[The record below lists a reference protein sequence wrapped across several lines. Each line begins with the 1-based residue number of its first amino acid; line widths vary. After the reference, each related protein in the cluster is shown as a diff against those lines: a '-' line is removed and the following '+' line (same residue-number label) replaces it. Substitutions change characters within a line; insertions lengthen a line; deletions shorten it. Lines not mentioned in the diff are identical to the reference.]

1 MLASPDN
8 GVPVLKTAEARRRRV
23 LMPLFILGVVALIA
37 WLLLGRS
44 GQGGFTGAGSTLAQ
58 PLIQQAAHDFRSS
71 VQADNPERRD
81 QTGVDWVVDG
91 TGIDYEPV
99 GSLGG
104 IMRLSD
110 PDVDFAVADYPLSAA
125 GLSERKVAQ
134 FPIAVGAI
142 TVVANLELPRG
153 EHLRLNADTVARIY
167 LGEITSWRDPAIAEL
182 NPGLDLPDLAVSPVH
197 RSDGS
202 GSTLGFT
209 RFLSDGSAAWRSG
222 PGSATRI
229 TWPAGT
235 PAERSSGLIAAVTA
249 TRGALGYVEFG
260 QARRA
265 GLTAAA
271 LAAGGDAFVQPS
283 PETMQHA
290 IEGAD
295 WSAATG
301 YTEPISLTET
311 AQAYPLTVPIYAL
324 VRAEDRY
331 AAERDRALRFL
342 RYVVDEYDGAA
353 EDLGYLPLPA
363 AAATAVKDHWNA
375 TMGVSL

>member
-44 GQGGFTGAGSTLAQ
+44 GQGGLTGAGSTLAQ
-58 PLIQQAAHDFRSS
+58 PLIQQTAHDFRSS

-91 TGIDYEPV
+91 TGINYEPV

-125 GLSERKVAQ
+125 GLSERKVVQ

-222 PGSATRI
+222 PGSATQI

-235 PAERSSGLIAAVTA
+235 AAERSSGLIAAVTA

-271 LAAGGDAFVQPS
+271 LAARGDAFVQPS